1 MSEESNPSVGQV
13 HLLTKKGCLDRFS
26 LDRIEFTCRKLRA
39 AAAKLD
45 GHNLRHLSSLRLE
58 DVSAPYTGVQRDQ
71 GGLVR
76 ADVAAAFQR
85 YLRALAGST
94 FTIVVDGFSDP
105 ITLKNGVTGA
115 TGKLDWHFVD
125 PSKAVRHFVGLL
137 RNASVQ
143 QLQLTSERSHK
154 FLQALSLAQVEIA
167 VGTLTVKNFE
177 PEAENLELSRE
188 ALMSFSRLGELMIDA
203 VPPDF
208 LNDYF
213 LLAAAQKHVTSIT
226 FESHGSYVL
235 VLPGGAAPTFR
246 QIRVALGSEVNYP
259 EFCDGIVAFL
269 FRVDLDESTKVELR
283 FPAAR
288 IPYDFCLK
296 LMQSAI
302 SAGTRYSIKTS
313 FVAMNDVS
321 GQLVGFEEH
330 RRLDGNCV
338 IYEVPHP
345 SVTNIVVELVLTAV
359 QTTEIGGAARTFRKL
374 IEFRRYSRSDP

>member
-1 MSEESNPSVGQV
+1 M
-13 HLLTKKGCLDRFS
+13 
-26 LDRIEFTCRKLRA
+26 
-39 AAAKLD
+39 
-45 GHNLRHLSSLRLE
+45 
-58 DVSAPYTGVQRDQ
+58 
-71 GGLVR
+71 
-76 ADVAAAFQR
+76 
-85 YLRALAGST
+85 
-94 FTIVVDGFSDP
+94 
-105 ITLKNGVTGA
+105 
-115 TGKLDWHFVD
+115 
-125 PSKAVRHFVGLL
+125 
-137 RNASVQ
+137 
-143 QLQLTSERSHK
+143 
-154 FLQALSLAQVEIA
+154 AQVEIA

-296 LMQSAI
+296 LMQ
-302 SAGTRYSIKTS
+302 
-313 FVAMNDVS
+313 VS
-321 GQLVGFEEH
+321 CLQKRPEKSHMQGFWFLRKLQLH
-330 RRLDGNCV
+330 RLLWKNINLHLHLRRGVKLP
-338 IYEVPHP
+338 PHE
-345 SVTNIVVELVLTAV
+345 TLNLTANFL
-359 QTTEIGGAARTFRKL
+359 R
-374 IEFRRYSRSDP
+374 